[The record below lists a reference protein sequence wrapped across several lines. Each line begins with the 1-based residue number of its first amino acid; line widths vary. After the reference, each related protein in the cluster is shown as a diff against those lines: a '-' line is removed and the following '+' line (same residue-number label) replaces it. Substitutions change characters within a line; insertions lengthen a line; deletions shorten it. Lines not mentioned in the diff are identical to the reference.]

1 MGETGTDIATRAAER
16 TEEERRDA
24 FVVARLRGRSI
35 EDAMADAGI
44 PESDW
49 LRTIEDPAIAAA
61 LERAV
66 KGLLSQVSCD
76 AIRFTVDAM
85 ETGTSADRVKLDAA
99 RALLGIAG
107 HVAPMRER
115 ATQRNVNLAEL
126 APEDLRALVAQLQGE
141 IAARGAPIAPAIAD
155 KRPNPLD

>member
-1 MGETGTDIATRAAER
+1 MGETGTEIATRDAGAEAKK
-16 TEEERRDA
+16 EA

-35 EDAMADAGI
+35 EEAMADAGF

-49 LRTIEDPAIAAA
+49 LRIIEDPAIAAR
-61 LERAV
+61 LERGV
-66 KGLLSQVSCD
+66 KGMAAQLSAD
-76 AIRFTVDAM
+76 AIRYGA
-85 ETGTSADRVKLDAA
+85 ETMRIGTSADRVRLDAA
-99 RALLGIAG
+99 RAILGIAG
-107 HVAPMRER
+107 HVAPVRER

>member
-1 MGETGTDIATRAAER
+1 MGETGMEIATRDAGAEAKK
-16 TEEERRDA
+16 EA

-35 EDAMADAGI
+35 EESMADAGF

-49 LRTIEDPAIAAA
+49 LRIIEDPAIAAA
-61 LERAV
+61 LERGV
-66 KGLLSQVSCD
+66 KGMVAQVSCD
-76 AIRFTVDAM
+76 AIRFTVDVM
-85 ETGTSADRVKLDAA
+85 QTGTSADRVKLDAA

-141 IAARGAPIAPAIAD
+141 IAARGAPIAPAIVD